1 MKSTRD
7 ILYRALANIAVSQR
21 SICEWPG
28 HPKEERKEMA
38 GKVIAWVEKDKNILE
53 AMDEDEKSMI
63 YKRVGN
69 RDREIRQA
77 HWCWESEECLLWAI
91 NIVDEIELPY
101 YEKNTRDLFAEMD
114 KYTKLEPIV
123 HDPTALIDKYTKHDV
138 VDLILSH
145 AKLRTEEEI
154 EAERDIA
161 MIWFWRAIE
170 GKSNIFKKKPFKKI
184 IERTFQDPEITK
196 AVDSMPVAP
205 DGMDLLVGNGKRF
218 NSLNNEDISYAA
230 ACAGWRQKALEWI
243 LNDETWEDTTADT

>member
-21 SICEWPG
+21 SICEWPEY
-28 HPKEERKEMA
+28 PKKERKREA
-38 GKVIAWVEKDKNILE
+38 EKVIAWVEKDMGILE

-69 RDREIRQA
+69 RNGEIQQA

-91 NIVDEIELPY
+91 NIVDEIELSY
-101 YEKNTRDLFAEMD
+101 HAKNTRDLFAEMD
-114 KYTKLEPIV
+114 KYTKLEPTA
-123 HDPTALIDKYTKHDV
+123 HDAAALIDKYTKYDV

-145 AKLRTEEEI
+145 AKLRTKEEI

-161 MIWFWRAIE
+161 MIWFWRGIE
-170 GKSNIFKKKPFKKI
+170 RKADIFKKEPFKEI

-196 AVDSMPVAP
+196 AVDRMPVAP
-205 DGMDLLVGNGKRF
+205 DGKDLLVGKRKRF
-218 NSLNNEDISYAA
+218 NSLNNESISHAA
-230 ACAGWRQKALEWI
+230 ACAGWRQKALEWV
-243 LNDETWEDTTADT
+243 LNDESWEDTTADT